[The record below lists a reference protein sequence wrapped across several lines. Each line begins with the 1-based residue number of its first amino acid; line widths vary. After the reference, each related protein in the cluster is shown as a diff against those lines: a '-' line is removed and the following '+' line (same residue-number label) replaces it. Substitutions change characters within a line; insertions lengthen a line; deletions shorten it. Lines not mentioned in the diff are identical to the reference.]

1 MSSTGAGV
9 RSSLSVDRP
18 LGRLILSDDQI
29 PLRFM
34 YKEADTCAVCCSTIC
49 LRARS
54 RPMAVSS
61 RSSTPRR
68 PWRTVG
74 TCRTQA
80 AKHVGWDYSLTLS
93 PHSTTIGIKCT
104 DGIIMGVEKTL
115 LSKMLVKGTHRRI
128 YAIDR
133 HVGLSMAGLVA
144 DGRQLVNRAREEA
157 LSYKKNYGSAIPP
170 DVLADRMGQYVHYYT
185 LYGSIR
191 PFGTAV
197 MIAGYDADEK
207 KASLHMVEPSG
218 VTYVRLLGI
227 FLPATCAD

>member
-1 MSSTGAGV
+1 M
-9 RSSLSVDRP
+9 
-18 LGRLILSDDQI
+18 
-29 PLRFM
+29 
-34 YKEADTCAVCCSTIC
+34 
-49 LRARS
+49 
-54 RPMAVSS
+54 
-61 RSSTPRR
+61 
-68 PWRTVG
+68 G